1 MTARQVNQRSFYSF
15 PVLLWEFFFV
25 KTLVVV
31 IFSFVYLDC
40 DMCVQFLHQYS
51 LFSLA
56 ESSEMRIQKHFRHEN
71 DK

>member
-56 ESSEMRIQKHFRHEN
+56 DSSEMRIQKHCHHEN